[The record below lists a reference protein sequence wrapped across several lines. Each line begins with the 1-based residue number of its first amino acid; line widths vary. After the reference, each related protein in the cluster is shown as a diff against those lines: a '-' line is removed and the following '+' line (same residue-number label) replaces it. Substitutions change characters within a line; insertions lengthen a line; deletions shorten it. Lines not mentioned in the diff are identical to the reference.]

1 MNQNH
6 RGGAEARDVRAGRT
20 GPGGPADGTGS
31 GRHGLAVQCVRETRS
46 SAWVRLSRGR
56 VEAFAALAAFVL
68 LCIVVLSAAS
78 RLVEPDDY
86 AYRASI
92 VAITQGHFLTL
103 STAQVDRL

>member
-1 MNQNH
+1 M
-6 RGGAEARDVRAGRT
+6 EV
-20 GPGGPADGTGS
+20 
-31 GRHGLAVQCVRETRS
+31 
-46 SAWVRLSRGR
+46 
-56 VEAFAALAAFVL
+56 FAALAAFAV

-103 STAQVDRL
+103 STPQVDRLAAQLAGPGGGPGRAAQVRAVRGWA

>member
-1 MNQNH
+1 MDAVAQ
-6 RGGAEARDVRAGRT
+6 AVDEARA
-20 GPGGPADGTGS
+20 
-31 GRHGLAVQCVRETRS
+31 
-46 SAWVRLSRGR
+46 SARVWVNRDR
-56 VEAFAALAAFVL
+56 VEVFAALAAFAV

-103 STAQVDRL
+103 STPQVDRLAASWLAPAAARGRAARVRAVRGWA